1 MSRGSSSARSSSER
15 ERERGSP
22 ITGDER
28 ALALDALRGVALF
41 GVLLVNLLTIF
52 RVSLFA
58 QFLPGG
64 GPQPAPGADHIVARI
79 LAIGLEFK
87 AFTLFSL
94 LFGIG
99 LAAQHERIRARG
111 VAFGGYAA
119 RRLAFLLVLGLAHL
133 FLIWNGD
140 VLTLYAV
147 VGIVAAPLL
156 ALSTRVLFVLA
167 MLCFAAHLSRL
178 PFPPPFA
185 SLPALRHHV
194 LEANRVYGTGTF
206 AEALAFRIREVR
218 PIAALLLWTTPRVLG
233 LFFLGAS
240 AWRAGVFRGEQR
252 TRVRII
258 AAIGILGGGV
268 MSWVA
273 NTASIDVGTWRDVL
287 SRSASLVLALGYA
300 GVVVL
305 AFEQPRP
312 ARGVLAAALG
322 LLAPLGR
329 MALTSYLTQSIVA
342 SVLFYGWGFGLFG
355 RVGEARA
362 TAIGVAIFVTQA
374 ALSAAWLRRY
384 RFGPVEWV
392 WRSFTYGERQPMRR

>member
-1 MSRGSSSARSSSER
+1 MT
-15 ERERGSP
+15 ERERGRELERDRGSP
-22 ITGDER
+22 IGGSER
-28 ALALDALRGVALF
+28 AVALDALRGVALF

-58 QFLPGG
+58 QFVPGA
-64 GPQPAPGADHIVARI
+64 PAPAPGADYLVSRI

-99 LAAQHERIRARG
+99 LAAQQERLRARG

-119 RRLAFLLVLGLAHL
+119 RRLAFLLVLGLVHL

-156 ALSTRVLFVLA
+156 GLSTRVLFVLA
-167 MLCFAAHLSRL
+167 ILCFAAHLSPL

-185 SLPALRHHV
+185 SLPAMRHHMI
-194 LEANRVYGTGTF
+194 EANHVYGSGTF
-206 AEALAFRIREVR
+206 GEALAFRIREVR

-233 LFFLGAS
+233 LFFLGAC
-240 AWRAGVFRGEQR
+240 AWRSGVFRGEQR
-252 TRVRII
+252 ALVRIV
-258 AAIGILGGGV
+258 AVLGIVVGGA

-273 NTASIDVGTWRDVL
+273 NTPSIDVGTWRDIL

-300 GVVVL
+300 GVVL
-305 AFEQPRP
+305 FAFEEPRR
-312 ARGVLAAALG
+312 ARMAAALG
-322 LLAPLGR
+322 RLAPLGR

-355 RVGEARA
+355 RLGEASTA
-362 TAIGVAIFVTQA
+362 AIGVAIFAAQA
-374 ALSAAWLRRY
+374 ALGAAWLRRY

>member
-1 MSRGSSSARSSSER
+1 MSSER
-15 ERERGSP
+15 KRDRGSP
-22 ITGDER
+22 VSGSER
-28 ALALDALRGVALF
+28 AISLDALRGVALF
-41 GVLLVNLLTIF
+41 GVLVVNLLTLF

-64 GPQPAPGADHIVARI
+64 GPQPAPGADYVVSRI
-79 LAIGLEFK
+79 LAIALEFK

-111 VAFGGYAA
+111 VAFGSYAA
-119 RRLAFLLVLGLAHL
+119 RRLGFLLVLGLAHL

-147 VGIVAAPLL
+147 VGIVAVPLL
-156 ALSTRVLFVLA
+156 GLSTRVLLA
-167 MLCFAAHLSRL
+167 LAVLCFAAHLAPL

-185 SLPALRHHV
+185 SVTALRHHV
-194 LEANRVYGTGTF
+194 FEANQAYGAGTF
-206 AEALAFRIREVR
+206 GEALAFRIREVR
-218 PIAALLLWTTPRVLG
+218 PIAALLCWTTPRVLG
-233 LFFLGAS
+233 LFLLGAC
-240 AWRAGVFRGEQR
+240 AWRTGVFRGEQR
-252 TRVRII
+252 TLVRIVSVL
-258 AAIGILGGGV
+258 GILIGGA
-268 MSWVA
+268 MSWVVS
-273 NTASIDVGTWRDVL
+273 TPSIDVGSWRDVL

-300 GVVVL
+300 GAVVF
-305 AFEQPRP
+305 AFEARPR
-312 ARGVLAAALG
+312 ARRASAALG

-355 RVGEARA
+355 HIGDARVA
-362 TAIGVAIFVTQA
+362 AIGVTVFVVQA
-374 ALSAAWLRRY
+374 ALSALWLRRY

-392 WRSFTYGERQPMRR
+392 WRSFTYGERQPMRVR

>member
-1 MSRGSSSARSSSER
+1 LSKGTLG
-15 ERERGSP
+15 RERGSP
-22 ITGDER
+22 IAGAER
-28 ALALDALRGVALF
+28 AIALDALRGVALF

-64 GPQPAPGADHIVARI
+64 GPQPAPGADSVVARV

-99 LAAQHERIRARG
+99 LAAQHERIHARG
-111 VAFGGYAA
+111 VAFDGYAA
-119 RRLAFLLVLGLAHL
+119 RRLGFLLVLGLAHL

-156 ALSTRVLFVLA
+156 GLSTRVLFVLA
-167 MLCFAAHLSRL
+167 MLCFAAHLSPL

-194 LEANRVYGTGTF
+194 LEANHVYGSGTF
-206 AEALAFRIREVR
+206 GEALAFRIREVR
-218 PIAALLLWTTPRVLG
+218 PSAALLLWTMPRVLG
-233 LFFLGAS
+233 LFFLGAC
-240 AWRAGVFRGEQR
+240 AWRTGVFRGEQR
-252 TRVRII
+252 TVVRII
-258 AAIGILGGGV
+258 AAAGIALGSA

-273 NTASIDVGTWRDVL
+273 STSSIDVGTWRDVL

-300 GVVVL
+300 GVVVF
-305 AFEQPRP
+305 AFEEPR
-312 ARGVLAAALG
+312 RLRLAAALG

-355 RVGEARA
+355 RLGEARA
-362 TAIGVAIFVTQA
+362 AAIGVAIFVTQA
-374 ALSAAWLRRY
+374 ALSAVWLRRY
-384 RFGPVEWV
+384 RFGPLEWV